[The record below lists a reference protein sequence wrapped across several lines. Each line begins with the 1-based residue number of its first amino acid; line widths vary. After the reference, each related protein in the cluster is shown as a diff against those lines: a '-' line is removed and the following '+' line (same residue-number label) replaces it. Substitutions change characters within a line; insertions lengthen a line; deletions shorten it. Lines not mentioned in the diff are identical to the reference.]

1 MKLYNSV
8 TKQVDDFT
16 PIAPPTVSLYV
27 CGVTVYDYCHLG
39 HARAY
44 VAFDL
49 LKRVLTHHGY
59 TVIHVQNVTDI
70 DDKIIARA
78 NDQGEDINALTHRF
92 MAACR
97 EDLDALNILP
107 PNYMPKAT
115 THVPDM
121 IQLIQQLIQNGS
133 AYVVGQSVYFR
144 IASNN
149 DYGTLSHKTLDDL
162 QAGHRIDVDDQKESP
177 LDFVL
182 WKPAKSENHLGNRHG
197 DMVDQDG
204 IRSVSPW
211 LTQF

>member
-121 IQLIQQLIQNGS
+121 IQLIQQLIQMAAPMWLVKVS
-133 AYVVGQSVYFR
+133 TFELHPTTIMAHFL
-144 IASNN
+144 I
-149 DYGTLSHKTLDDL
+149 K
-162 QAGHRIDVDDQKESP
+162 
-177 LDFVL
+177 
-182 WKPAKSENHLGNRHG
+182 HLMIFKLAIELMLMIKKN
-197 DMVDQDG
+197 
-204 IRSVSPW
+204 PP
-211 LTQF
+211 